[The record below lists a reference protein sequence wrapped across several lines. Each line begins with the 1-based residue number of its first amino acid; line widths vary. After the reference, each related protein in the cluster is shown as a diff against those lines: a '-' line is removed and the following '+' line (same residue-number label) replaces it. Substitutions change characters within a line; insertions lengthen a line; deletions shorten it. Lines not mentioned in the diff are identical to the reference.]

1 MFCFSVE
8 SVRLSGGK
16 VLVHCLA
23 GISRSPTICIAY
35 LMYSRHL
42 SLDQAHDFIKQRR
55 TLISPNLNFMRQLAE
70 YERLLGPQQM
80 ANFTTDC
87 SSCNWPPHPVSVA
100 RTGIPHLSTTSSLQQ
115 PGKTDD
121 RKPSGCLPVSVS
133 RKRPRPDSLSF
144 SIPCSGKPLKSVPY
158 TPCTKQAI
166 FTFDFPS
173 VTVLT
178 SSPTVSHSP
187 LLSPS

>member
-1 MFCFSVE
+1 M
-8 SVRLSGGK
+8 
-16 VLVHCLA
+16 LVHCLA

-55 TLISPNLNFMRQLAE
+55 ALISPNLNFMRQLAE
-70 YERLLGPQQM
+70 YERLLAPQQM

-87 SSCNWPPHPVSVA
+87 GSCDWPLQSVSVA
-100 RTGIPHLSTTSSLQQ
+100 RTGLPHLSTCSSLLQ

-121 RKPSGCLPVSVS
+121 RKPNGGSAAVS